1 MAAEQRKLLEQ
12 LMGAEALESIPT
24 RQKID
29 LYDPKVCHSFTVGLC
44 PHDLFVGMRFEKATC
59 NKLHL
64 EQHRMEYE
72 LLIEQGRT
80 LTPLEKE
87 YERELAKYVVECD
100 RRIEEGQLKLEATH
114 DEVNQIREL
123 TEKLE
128 TLDASIAM
136 SVEEIKL
143 LGEMGEISRGLAEMQ
158 QLESKRAE
166 RALRERDL
174 AKMMT
179 VAGFSGHQKLQ
190 VCPPC
195 GAYLSRLDT
204 DRRLADHFL
213 GKMHLNY
220 VTIRKEYARIKQKLR
235 ETGRR

>member
-1 MAAEQRKLLEQ
+1 
-12 LMGAEALESIPT
+12 MGAEALEAIPT
-24 RQKID
+24 RQQID
-29 LYDPKVCHSFTVGLC
+29 LYDPKVCHSFTVGMC
-44 PHDLFVGMRFEKATC
+44 PHELFVGMRFDKGTC
-59 NKLHL
+59 TKLHL

-72 LLIEQGRT
+72 LQSEQGRT
-80 LTPLEKE
+80 NLTPLEKE

-100 RRIEEGQLKLEATH
+100 RRIEEGQQRLEPTPEETEQIRDVTDKLEA
-114 DEVNQIREL
+114 
-123 TEKLE
+123 
-128 TLDASIAM
+128 LDASIAM
-136 SVEEIKL
+136 SVEEVEL
-143 LGEMGEISRGLAEMQ
+143 LGEMGEISRALAEMQ
-158 QLESKRAE
+158 QLDAKRSE
-166 RALRERDL
+166 RKVRENEL
-174 AKMMT
+174 SKMMT

-220 VTIRKEYARIKQKLR
+220 VTIRKEYARIRQKLK